1 MRAALILSFAL
12 WAGCFSPRYL
22 NGMLRCSVDGEAC
35 PDGYHCAFDKT
46 CWRNGEEPPGPT
58 DGGADMPAPPLVY
71 PPAAVWIS
79 SGGGSATGASGNQYG
94 LSVGGVDVAGKTTSS
109 SGPSATSGY
118 FSSAA
123 Q

>member
-1 MRAALILSFAL
+1 
-12 WAGCFSPRYL
+12 
-22 NGMLRCSVDGEAC
+22 
-35 PDGYHCAFDKT
+35 
-46 CWRNGEEPPGPT
+46 
-58 DGGADMPAPPLVY
+58 
-71 PPAAVWIS
+71 
-79 SGGGSATGASGNQYG
+79 